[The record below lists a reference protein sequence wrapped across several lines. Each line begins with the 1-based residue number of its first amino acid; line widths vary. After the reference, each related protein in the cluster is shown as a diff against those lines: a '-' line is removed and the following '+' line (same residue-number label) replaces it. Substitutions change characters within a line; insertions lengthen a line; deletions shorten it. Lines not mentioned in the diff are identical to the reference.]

1 MSKKCYYCEKKK
13 SPDHKQVDELKKF
26 VFEDGRIKPAR
37 NTGLC
42 GKHQR
47 AMKTAVENAR
57 HIALI

>member
-13 SPDHKQVDELKKF
+13 SPDYKQVDELKKF

-42 GKHQR
+42 G
-47 AMKTAVENAR
+47 
-57 HIALI
+57 